1 MDASFQPYMHLLIAT
16 LLAIG
21 LYITIAYDNLIKKL
35 IGIGILQTSV
45 FIFFISASTVVGST
59 APLLSPYYDIYAN
72 PLPHVLILT
81 AIVVNVSMTAV
92 GLALIIKIK
101 KSSSAEAQTASPETE
116 KNYTSD

>member
-1 MDASFQPYMHLLIAT
+1 MDASLQPYMHFLIAT
-16 LLAIG
+16 LIAVG
-21 LYITIAYDNLIKKL
+21 LYITMAYDNLIKKL

-45 FIFFISASTVVGST
+45 FIFFISASTVFGST
-59 APLLSPYYDIYAN
+59 APLLAPDYDVYAN

-101 KSSSAEAQTASPETE
+101 KSSSAETQTAPSKTE
-116 KNYTSD
+116 KNYTSA